1 MIKYIKSGA
10 PYFKR
15 MILIALPIMIQSGIT
30 NFVSMLDNIM
40 IGKVGTL
47 EMTGVSIVN
56 QLMMVFNLCIFG
68 AMSGIGIFT
77 AQYYGKKDSEGVK
90 YTLIFKIVT
99 SLILTAVGLAIFLF
113 FDDILIGAYL
123 KGEGTAEELTLVAG
137 YSKEYLKIMLV
148 GALPFALSQAY
159 AGTLRE
165 TSDRIIPM
173 IATVSA
179 VVVNFVFNLL
189 LIFGLCGF
197 PKLGVNGAAIA
208 TVMSRFVEV
217 GILIVWTHT
226 HSKKYDFVKNFLQKI
241 PSEKGRMRRVV
252 LIMLPLLLNETL
264 WSAGMASLNQCYSV
278 RGLDAVAAVNILS
291 TISNVFNVA
300 FIAFGSAIGIIL
312 SQMLGAKEKDEA
324 AFASTRM
331 LFFAVMVSAL
341 IGLCMVF
348 VAPLFPKIYNTEEII
363 KELAASLIT
372 VSACFMPVQAFT
384 NASYFTLRSG
394 GKTGITFLFDSGFV
408 WVISI
413 PIAFCLSRFTG
424 MGIVAMYA
432 SVQAADI
439 IKCILGYTFMKK
451 GVWLNIVVE
460 D

>member
-1 MIKYIKSGA
+1 MIKFIKSGL

-15 MILIALPIMIQSGIT
+15 MMLIALPIMIQSGIT

-56 QLMMVFNLCIFG
+56 QLIMVFNLCIFG

-90 YTLIFKIVT
+90 YTLRFKIV
-99 SLILTAVGLAIFLF
+99 SAVILTAVGIAVLTA
-113 FDDILIGAYL
+113 FDDVLIGAYL
-123 KGEGTAEELTLVAG
+123 KGEGSPEELTLVAG
-137 YSKEYLKIMLV
+137 YSKEYLKIMLI
-148 GALPFALSQAY
+148 GNLPFALSNAY

-165 TSDRIIPM
+165 TSDRIVPM
-173 IATVSA
+173 IATLSA
-179 VVVNFVFNLL
+179 VAVNFTFNLL

-208 TVMSRFVEV
+208 TVMSRFVEL

-226 HSKKYDFVKNFLQKI
+226 HGNKYEFVRGFLRKI
-241 PSEKGRMRRVV
+241 PHEKGRMGRVV

-331 LFFAVMVSAL
+331 LFFAVTVSAL

-348 VAPLFPKIYNTEEII
+348 VAPLFPKIYNTQEEIR
-363 KELAASLIT
+363 ELAASLIT

-408 WVISI
+408 WAVSL
-413 PIAFCLSRFTG
+413 PVAFCLSRFTALG
-424 MGIVAMYA
+424 VVAMFA
-432 SVQAADI
+432 AVSAADI
-439 IKCILGYTFMKK
+439 VKCILGYAFMKK
-451 GVWLNIVVE
+451 GVWLNVVVE